1 MLRRTGTRRMIG
13 RIFYDVYGV
22 LVLLMVSL
30 LMLSATAQEAVT
42 APSPGQPVT
51 DNKPL
56 SDNKL
61 LVDPAPASPATF
73 PSALPVPMA
82 TPPITTTEPAEGNT
96 PPAAPVVMPAQPSAS
111 AEDAT
116 AIRRSTREQRLRERQ
131 KKEAELQQQIDQLRD
146 ETALEIGAA
155 PTTLSEKFY
164 ALLDKVAGFATYN
177 FRDEKNPLTV
187 SMILISL
194 GVIFLGI
201 LVSRFIATWVRR
213 TVFSHVKDLNEHA
226 ATAVEKILYYFLV
239 VSFVVFGLQYA
250 GIPLTS
256 FTFLGGA
263 VAIGVGFG
271 AQNLINNFIS
281 GLILLIERPIKLND
295 IVEVDGEC
303 GRVITIGARCSQ
315 IRLAKGIDVILPNSA
330 FLEKKVV
337 NWTLSDPRVRYAVR
351 AGVTCKTPARDAS
364 DLIEKAVSEH
374 PSILKTPVPKVLLI
388 ESGEN
393 EFIFEAYF
401 WVNVTPALDGRVI
414 CSDIRYRI
422 DELFREAGMVS
433 AAIAAIRDA
442 KSPVG

>member
-1 MLRRTGTRRMIG
+1 MLKQIEMRNRRGCWIRDMRG
-13 RIFYDVYGV
+13 E
-22 LVLLMVSL
+22 LVILLFCLV
-30 LMLSATAQEAVT
+30 MLSVTAQEPGATPNT
-42 APSPGQPVT
+42 AQPVT
-51 DNKPL
+51 DNKLPIESSTTSVTPVTSSPL
-56 SDNKL
+56 
-61 LVDPAPASPATF
+61 
-73 PSALPVPMA
+73 LPVPPA
-82 TPPITTTEPAEGNT
+82 SSPVSVESAASSTPSAGPIVTTS
-96 PPAAPVVMPAQPSAS
+96 QPSV
-111 AEDAT
+111 T
-116 AIRRSTREQRLRERQ
+116 AQDLSLSRRSTREQRLRERQ
-131 KKEAELQQQIDQLRD
+131 QEEAELQQKIEQLRK
-146 ETALEIGAA
+146 ESALEMGSA
-155 PTTLSEKFY
+155 PTTLKENLY
-164 ALLDKVAGFATYN
+164 AVLDKLAGVVTYKLGGTA
-177 FRDEKNPLTV
+177 ENPLTI
-187 SMILISL
+187 SKILIAL

-201 LVSRFIATWVRR
+201 LISRNIATWMRR

-239 VSFVVFGLQYA
+239 VSFVVFGLQFT
-250 GIPLTS
+250 GIGLTS
-256 FTFLGGA
+256 FAFLGGA

-303 GRVITIGARCSQ
+303 GRVLNIGARCSQ
-315 IRLAKGIDVILPNSA
+315 VRLAKGIDVILPNSA

-337 NWTLSDPRVRYAVR
+337 NWTLSDPRVRYSVR
-351 AGVTCKTPARDAS
+351 AGVTCKTPARDAA

-374 PSILKTPVPKVLLI
+374 SSVLKTPIPKVLLI
-388 ESGEN
+388 ESGEC

-401 WVNVTPALDGRVI
+401 WVNVSPSLDGRTI